1 MEKLYIR
8 SEDLLKDSFQL
19 AWNVYE
25 SGFKP
30 NYIVGVWRGGAPIGI
45 AVQEF
50 LSVLGV
56 KSDHVAIRTS
66 YYSGI
71 DAKKDTVQVYGLN
84 YVIRKLES
92 EDRLLIVDDVHDTGN
107 SISQIITDLKKACK
121 KNTPEIRVATPFFKP
136 EKNLTDNVPDYYLH
150 ETNKWLVFPHE
161 LEGLSIEEIEIN
173 KPELKDL
180 ISNIKNYFARKEN
193 SQFFFLNLLAFIF
206 INVFFYRIAEHG
218 TDRSAQILIF
228 LFFIYI
234 LSLRGS
240 YKYFYNIN

>member
-66 YYSGI
+66 YYTGI
-71 DAKKDTVQVYGLN
+71 DAKKDSVQVYGLN

-121 KNTPEIRVATPFFKP
+121 KNTPVIKIATP
-136 EKNLTDNVPDYYLH
+136 YYLSLIH
-150 ETNKWLVFPHE
+150 ISEPTRL
-161 LEGLSIEEIEIN
+161 LSIW
-173 KPELKDL
+173 
-180 ISNIKNYFARKEN
+180 Y
-193 SQFFFLNLLAFIF
+193 
-206 INVFFYRIAEHG
+206 
-218 TDRSAQILIF
+218 
-228 LFFIYI
+228 
-234 LSLRGS
+234 
-240 YKYFYNIN
+240 